1 MKKSW
6 NCKKNLDM
14 KFLLAYYY
22 SKIESNKQKLKV
34 K

>member
-1 MKKSW
+1 
-6 NCKKNLDM
+6 M

-34 K
+34 KLTNRINK